1 VVNVALNATLIPFLG
16 ASGAALAS
24 LVCQICTIMVMP
36 LFAKGLRP
44 NVRLML
50 AAVFFKGSKE
60 K

>member
-1 VVNVALNATLIPFLG
+1 
-16 ASGAALAS
+16 
-24 LVCQICTIMVMP
+24 